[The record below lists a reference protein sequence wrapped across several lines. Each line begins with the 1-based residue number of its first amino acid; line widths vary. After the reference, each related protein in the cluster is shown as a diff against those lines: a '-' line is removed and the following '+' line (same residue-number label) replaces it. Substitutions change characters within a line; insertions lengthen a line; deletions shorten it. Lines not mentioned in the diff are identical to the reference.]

1 MGRGA
6 VNAIRVVRMSPD
18 VAARLTAAPPDAG
31 RVHSV
36 FERALNVAWHDGRLL
51 TLQGPGRLL
60 APFAAAL
67 MRLPRSDA
75 VRPGFR
81 VWRRG
86 DTLALDG
93 LLIDWRG
100 AATAE
105 TAMPESAAGPG
116 RALSR
121 LLARPPAGCGPGLSS
136 ATGRRA
142 QSRLAA
148 GLSHRD
154 PEAFLDGAL
163 GLAGLG
169 EGLTPAGDDCLV
181 GALAVVHRFAR
192 SWLHANP
199 EIGACVA
206 RTSAAATTDL
216 AREFVAHALA
226 GHFADSL
233 IDLMTAESV
242 DGVRRAATR
251 LLDSGATSGADTLCG
266 IRLALAALDASRP

>member
-1 MGRGA
+1 
-6 VNAIRVVRMSPD
+6 
-18 VAARLTAAPPDAG
+18 
-31 RVHSV
+31 V
-36 FERALNVAWHDGRLL
+36 FERALNLAWHDGRLL

-67 MRLPRSDA
+67 TRLPRSDA
-75 VRPGFR
+75 LRPGIR
-81 VWRRG
+81 VRRRG

-93 LLIDWRG
+93 LSLEWRD
-100 AATAE
+100 AAISN

-116 RALSR
+116 PALS
-121 LLARPPAGCGPGLSS
+121 LLLSQPPAESGSGPGLSS
-136 ATGRRA
+136 AIGRSAR
-142 QSRLAA
+142 SRLAA
-148 GLSHRD
+148 GLRHHDS
-154 PEAFLDGAL
+154 EAFLEGAL
-163 GLAGLG
+163 GLVGLG

-181 GALAVVHRFAR
+181 GALAVTHRFAG
-192 SWLHANP
+192 SWLRAHPAV
-199 EIGACVA
+199 EVRVG
-206 RTSAAATTDL
+206 RTAAAATTDI